1 MDWDDIKVFL
11 AVAESGSLRA
21 AAAKL
26 KVSQP
31 TIGRRL
37 LSLEHAGGGHPLF
50 ERTPQGHEPTGRGA
64 ALLPAARALAE
75 AALAFERQVAGLTD
89 TIAGTI
95 RVAAHDWVNH
105 LIAARAYRF
114 REDLPG
120 IKLELTDLRRGGGDL
135 VRRDADIGVFEGP
148 VGQHAGADA
157 LILRPMGALPF
168 AIYAAPDLAKGAAL
182 DPDARFTD
190 CPWVAYDDAAPP
202 LGGGEAVLAPHRWL
216 TQRISADAVRLRC
229 SSATMLLAA
238 ARAGAGLAVLP
249 RLIGDTELGLTRVAD
264 ELDGEPPVEL
274 WLGIHRDLKRSRCV
288 GATAELILT
297 LFQEPRS
304 PRTGA

>member
-11 AVAESGSLRA
+11 AVAETGSLRSA
-21 AAAKL
+21 ASRL

-50 ERTPQGHEPTGRGA
+50 DRTPQGHEPTARA
-64 ALLPAARALAE
+64 SALLPAARALAE

-89 TIAGTI
+89 TVAGTI

-105 LIAARAYRF
+105 LIAARAHRF
-114 REDLPG
+114 RNELPG
-120 IKLELTDLRRGGGDL
+120 IKLELTDLRRAGGDL

-148 VGQHAGADA
+148 VGQHTGADA

-182 DPDARFTD
+182 DSAARFTD
-190 CPWVAYDDAAPP
+190 CPWVAYDDAAAPI
-202 LGGGEAVLAPHRWL
+202 GGGEAVRASHRWL
-216 TQRISADAVRLRC
+216 TQRIAADVARLRC

-238 ARAGAGLAVLP
+238 ARSGAGLAVLP
-249 RLIGDTELGLTRVAD
+249 RAVGDADPCLTRVAD
-264 ELDGEPPVEL
+264 DLDGESPVEL
-274 WLGIHRDLKRSRCV
+274 WLGVHRDLKRSRCV
-288 GATAELILT
+288 GATSDLIMT
-297 LFQEPRS
+297 LFERE
-304 PRTGA
+304 GASER

>member
-50 ERTPQGHEPTGRGA
+50 ERTPQGHEPTARA
-64 ALLPAARALAE
+64 SALLPAARALAE

-105 LIAARAYRF
+105 LIAARAHRF

-148 VGQHAGADA
+148 ISQHTGADA
-157 LILRPMGALPF
+157 LFLRPMGALPF
-168 AIYAAPDLAKGAAL
+168 AIYAAPDLAKGAAF
-182 DPDARFTD
+182 DPAARFTD
-190 CPWVAYDDAAPP
+190 CPGSPMTTRPRRSAAAKRFWPRIAGSPNASPPTPPACAAP
-202 LGGGEAVLAPHRWL
+202 APPCCW
-216 TQRISADAVRLRC
+216 
-229 SSATMLLAA
+229 
-238 ARAGAGLAVLP
+238 P
-249 RLIGDTELGLTRVAD
+249 PP
-264 ELDGEPPVEL
+264 EPAP
-274 WLGIHRDLKRSRCV
+274 
-288 GATAELILT
+288 A
-297 LFQEPRS
+297 S
-304 PRTGA
+304 PSCPA